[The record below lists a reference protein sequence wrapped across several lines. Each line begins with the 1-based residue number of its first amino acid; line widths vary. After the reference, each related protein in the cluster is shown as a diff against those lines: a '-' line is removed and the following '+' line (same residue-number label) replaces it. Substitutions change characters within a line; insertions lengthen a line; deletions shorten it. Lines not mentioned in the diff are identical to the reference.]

1 MRHRHGLRKL
11 NVTSSHRKAMLQ
23 ALCNALIEHEA
34 INTTLPKAKELRKT
48 IEPLVTLAR
57 SGDGVANKRLA
68 FRRLRN
74 RDSVAKLFGD
84 IAPRFADRPGG
95 YVRVLKNG
103 FRAGDA
109 APMAFVEFV
118 VRDRGDGL
126 EQPDEAPAEEAVV
139 EEAAVVEEQTPEQEA
154 EQEAEVEEEAPAAE
168 AEAPEEAEAK
178 DEDAADEQPADD
190 ADPQPEAEQAKKED
204 K

>member
-57 SGDGVANKRLA
+57 RGGSVADKRLA
-68 FRRLRN
+68 YSRLRN
-74 RDSVAKLFGD
+74 RDSVAKLFED

-118 VRDRGDGL
+118 VRDRGDGM
-126 EQPDEAPAEEAVV
+126 EQPDEAPAEEAAV
-139 EEAAVVEEQTPEQEA
+139 EEAPAVEEQAA
-154 EQEAEVEEEAPAAE
+154 EQETEVEEEAPAEE

-178 DEDAADEQPADD
+178 DEDVADE
-190 ADPQPEAEQAKKED
+190 ADPQPAADQAKKED

>member
-34 INTTLPKAKELRKT
+34 INTTLPKAKELRKA

-57 SGDGVANKRLA
+57 RGGSVADKRLA
-68 FRRLRN
+68 FSRLRN
-74 RDSVAKLFGD
+74 RDSVAKLFED

-103 FRAGDA
+103 FRSGDA

-118 VRDRGDGL
+118 VRDRGDGM
-126 EQPDEAPAEEAVV
+126 EQPDEAPAEEA
-139 EEAAVVEEQTPEQEA
+139 EAADVEEQAPEQEA
-154 EQEAEVEEEAPAAE
+154 EQEAEVEEEAPAEE
-168 AEAPEEAEAK
+168 AETPEEAEAK
-178 DEDAADEQPADD
+178 DEDAADEQP
-190 ADPQPEAEQAKKED
+190 EEEQAKKED

>member
-57 SGDGVANKRLA
+57 RGGSVADKRLA
-68 FRRLRN
+68 YSRLRN
-74 RDSVAKLFGD
+74 RDSVAKLFED

-118 VRDRGDGL
+118 VRDRGDGM
-126 EQPDEAPAEEAVV
+126 EQPDEDAAEEA
-139 EEAAVVEEQTPEQEA
+139 EAAAVEEQAPEQET
-154 EQEAEVEEEAPAAE
+154 EQEAEVEEEAPAEE

-178 DEDAADEQPADD
+178 DEDAADE
-190 ADPQPEAEQAKKED
+190 ADPQPAEEQAKKED

>member
-57 SGDGVANKRLA
+57 RGGSVADKRLA
-68 FRRLRN
+68 YSRLRN
-74 RDSVAKLFGD
+74 RDSVAKLFED

-126 EQPDEAPAEEAVV
+126 EQPDEDAAEEAEV
-139 EEAAVVEEQTPEQEA
+139 ASAPVVEEQAA
-154 EQEAEVEEEAPAAE
+154 EQETEVEEEAPAEE

-178 DEDAADEQPADD
+178 DEDAADE
-190 ADPQPEAEQAKKED
+190 ADPQPAEEQAKKED

>member
-57 SGDGVANKRLA
+57 RGGSVADKRLA
-68 FRRLRN
+68 YSRLRN
-74 RDSVAKLFGD
+74 RDSVAKLFED

-126 EQPDEAPAEEAVV
+126 EQPDEAPAEEAEV
-139 EEAAVVEEQTPEQEA
+139 ASAPVVEEQAAEQEV
-154 EQEAEVEEEAPAAE
+154 EQEAEVEEEAPA
-168 AEAPEEAEAK
+168 EEAEAK
-178 DEDAADEQPADD
+178 DEDAADE
-190 ADPQPEAEQAKKED
+190 ADPQPAEEQAKKED

>member
-84 IAPRFADRPGG
+84 IAPRFAGRPGG
-95 YVRVLKNG
+95 YVRILKNG

-118 VRDRGDGL
+118 VRDRGDGM
-126 EQPDEAPAEEAVV
+126 EPAEAPAEEAA
-139 EEAAVVEEQTPEQEA
+139 EGEAPVVEEQAA
-154 EQEAEVEEEAPAAE
+154 EQEAEIEEETASKD

-178 DEDAADEQPADD
+178 DEDAADEQPADE

>member
-57 SGDGVANKRLA
+57 RGGSVADKRLA
-68 FRRLRN
+68 YSRLRN
-74 RDSVAKLFGD
+74 RDSVAKLFED

-118 VRDRGDGL
+118 VRDRGDGM
-126 EQPDEAPAEEAVV
+126 EQPDEDAAEEAEVAS
-139 EEAAVVEEQTPEQEA
+139 AAAVEEQVPEQEA
-154 EQEAEVEEEAPAAE
+154 EQEAEVEEEAPA
-168 AEAPEEAEAK
+168 EEAEAK
-178 DEDAADEQPADD
+178 DEDAAEQPADD
-190 ADPQPEAEQAKKED
+190 ADPQPAEEQAKKED

>member
-57 SGDGVANKRLA
+57 RGGSVADKRLA
-68 FRRLRN
+68 YSRLRN
-74 RDSVAKLFGD
+74 RDSVAKLFED

-118 VRDRGDGL
+118 VRDRGDGM
-126 EQPDEAPAEEAVV
+126 EQPDEAPAEEA
-139 EEAAVVEEQTPEQEA
+139 EADEAPVVEEQAAEEA
-154 EQEAEVEEEAPAAE
+154 EAKDEE

-178 DEDAADEQPADD
+178 DEDAAEQPAGE
-190 ADPQPEAEQAKKED
+190 ADPQPEEEQAKKED

>member
-57 SGDGVANKRLA
+57 RGGSVADKRLA
-68 FRRLRN
+68 YSRLRN
-74 RDSVAKLFGD
+74 RDSVVKLFED

-103 FRAGDA
+103 FRPGDA

-118 VRDRGDGL
+118 VRDRGDGM
-126 EQPDEAPAEEAVV
+126 EQPDEAPAEEA
-139 EEAAVVEEQTPEQEA
+139 EAAAAPAVEEQAP
-154 EQEAEVEEEAPAAE
+154 EQEAEVEEGAPAEE
-168 AEAPEEAEAK
+168 AEAPEEAETK
-178 DEDAADEQPADD
+178 DEDAADEQPADE
-190 ADPQPEAEQAKKED
+190 AGPQPEEEQAKKED